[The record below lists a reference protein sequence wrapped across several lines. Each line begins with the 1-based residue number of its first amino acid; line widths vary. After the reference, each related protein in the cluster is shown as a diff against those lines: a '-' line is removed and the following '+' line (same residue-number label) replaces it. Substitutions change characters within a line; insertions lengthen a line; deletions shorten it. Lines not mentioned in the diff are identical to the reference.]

1 MNGSD
6 SAKDASAQPP
16 APAAG
21 ASASNSNG
29 NSAINKK
36 RKKDGLKPIITTES
50 PGYVHFPS
58 SVPVCPATSP
68 VVGFLVVRHPVPR
81 QDMHIPL
88 LMPHAK
94 TGNAPGLASRCNVWA
109 TARDKWRGAVGASQ
123 KGKSA
128 GGVQCVKVGD
138 ITARPIRSIQRPSSA
153 NPHRLLGPGHWAE
166 ENQRFPAAALV
177 VAPACCSSLQRH
189 TTPQNPPHT
198 APSAPPRLPA
208 TTTTNLRANL
218 GQPHDAQFACRYPRD
233 PSFTPFT
240 QPRLR
245 PRPRAG
251 AGATESK
258 MRTMLHNKTRSPL
271 LLCARP
277 VSAFHRGSAGG
288 IPLSRGV
295 GAALKVRHRAPAQL
309 NPNPATLTRAA
320 AAALALLHLASP
332 NRAHATAF

>member
-21 ASASNSNG
+21 ASAANSNG

-94 TGNAPGLASRCNVWA
+94 AMRLVWHRAAMLGDCPGQVAGCGRRIA
-109 TARDKWRGAVGASQ
+109 
-123 KGKSA
+123 KGEKRRR
-128 GGVQCVKVGD
+128 
-138 ITARPIRSIQRPSSA
+138 RPIRQGRRHHCAADSIHSTPIQRESPSPPRAWALGRGESA
-153 NPHRLLGPGHWAE
+153 FPGRSPCCGSSVL
-166 ENQRFPAAALV
+166 QQSAA
-177 VAPACCSSLQRH
+177 SH
-189 TTPQNPPHT
+189 HTPQNPPHT